1 MIFGYLSKE
10 NECYQNTVRYPLKPL
25 GSFFSSSLGTK
36 LDAQN
41 QFEDLKLNTK
51 SQQLIRSYEN
61 YLLQP

>member
-36 LDAQN
+36 LDAED
-41 QFEDLKLNTK
+41 QFED
-51 SQQLIRSYEN
+51 
-61 YLLQP
+61 